1 MSEAS
6 KVVRLSKAAR
16 EFNISI
22 DSVIEFLG
30 KSGFVIDRNPN
41 TKLDPHMYELLFSE
55 FQEEKHVKEIS
66 KQKGLEFVGKQSIS
80 IEKAVAKEEKK
91 QEDAPAE
98 HEVIIKNT
106 GVEYFKK
113 SMKNV
118 ASTSAERLA
127 SQENVSSEKETP
139 KAVPVSVVEEKP
151 KQVVEPVVEE
161 KVEVSP
167 AEVVESVVE
176 EPKAE
181 APMVTEEPKVE
192 PVVVEEKAPEVAAVN
207 EELVEEKPITP
218 EVKVEKEVVEHKT
231 PVVEVEP
238 QKEELPQLETEPV
251 EPKKVDVAEAFEDV
265 EVEETD
271 DVGHSDKPDVQDEEA
286 VEESKGALK
295 VLGKIDLDSLNQKT
309 RPKKKS
315 KAEKKREAAEKGKL
329 HEQSPKKEQ
338 RPISAVE
345 HKKDSDSKIPAAQP
359 MEAAAKKA
367 DPVPPVEKPEV
378 KVAPEVKPEEK
389 VQSTRVTESGEKV
402 PENFMK
408 TKFEK
413 LSGPVILDKIEL
425 PVEFKRKKGQPVA
438 SSSDDAAKKKKRKRI
453 KVKPQGD
460 QNRPGGTNKPDGQ
473 HKPDHPN
480 KPAHSKDGGKKKFG
494 ANTGSKRPITKVEP
508 SDEEIQKK
516 IKDTLA
522 RLAPVGKS
530 KSAKYRKQKREH
542 VSQGIAEEMER
553 QELQKSILKV
563 TEFLTANELANMM
576 SVGVTEIITTC
587 MQLGMFVS
595 INQRLD
601 AETIALVAEEFG
613 FKIEFVGVDDAD
625 MTDIVEV
632 EDDPADLV
640 DRAPIVTVMGH
651 VDHGKTKLLDYI
663 RKANVVAG
671 EAGGITQHIGAYEV
685 TTDSGKKVTF
695 LDTPGHEAFT
705 AMRARGAKVT
715 DIAIIVIAADDSVM
729 PQTREAI
736 NHAQAAGVP
745 IVFAFNKM
753 DKPGVT
759 SDKIKE
765 QLANMNILV
774 EEWGGKFQ
782 SQEIS
787 AITGMG
793 ISDLLE
799 KVLLEAEILEAKAN
813 PNKPGRGTVIE
824 ASLDKGRGFLATV
837 LVQDGTMKKGDVILA
852 GPVFGK
858 VKAMFNERNKA
869 VKSAGPSVPVLILG
883 LTSAPQAGDIF
894 NVMTDEKEAKN
905 LSSKRQ
911 QLLREQ
917 SLRTQKH
924 ITLDEIGRRIA
935 IGDFKEL
942 NVIVKGDV
950 DGSVEAL
957 SDALLKLST
966 REVQVN
972 VIHKA
977 VGAITESDVML
988 ASASDA
994 IVIGFQVRPSN
1005 QARRLAEKEQIDIRL
1020 YSIIYQATEELKTAI
1035 EGMLAP
1041 KMEEKIVCN
1050 VEVRDTFHITKVGT
1064 IAGCY
1069 VLDGKITRQTKIR
1082 IIRDGIVVHT
1092 GKLGSLKRFKDDV
1105 KEVAANYECGL
1116 NIENYNDVKV
1126 GDIIEGYIIEEV
1138 AR

>member
-30 KSGFVIDRNPN
+30 KNGIVIDRNPN
-41 TKLDPHMYELLFSE
+41 TKLDPHMYELLFNE

-80 IEKAVAKEEKK
+80 IEKAVAKEEKM
-91 QEDAPAE
+91 QEEAPVE
-98 HEVIIKNT
+98 KEVIIKNT

-113 SMKNV
+113 SMKNISSTASERMESKDQVSGSKEEPVEAPVEIVESKREEVPEKKVEATENATPPEDVKGKSENKDLATEIVEPIKEEVVIKDKAPEHKV
-118 ASTSAERLA
+118 ADDVVVEKKFSDHADGVETKPEPEDVSQKVEVSAA
-127 SQENVSSEKETP
+127 KEEVED
-139 KAVPVSVVEEKP
+139 KPVSVVKENITEEAT
-151 KQVVEPVVEE
+151 
-161 KVEVSP
+161 
-167 AEVVESVVE
+167 AEVIDSEDSE
-176 EPKAE
+176 E
-181 APMVTEEPKVE
+181 
-192 PVVVEEKAPEVAAVN
+192 EV
-207 EELVEEKPITP
+207 
-218 EVKVEKEVVEHKT
+218 
-231 PVVEVEP
+231 
-238 QKEELPQLETEPV
+238 
-251 EPKKVDVAEAFEDV
+251 
-265 EVEETD
+265 D
-271 DVGHSDKPDVQDEEA
+271 DA
-286 VEESKGALK
+286 KGSLK
-295 VLGKIDLDSLNQKT
+295 VLGRIDLDSLNQKT

-315 KAEKKREAAEKGKL
+315 KAEKKKEAAEKIKNQEL
-329 HEQSPKKEQ
+329 SRKSEKEVEPVANKKPETPKEEV
-338 RPISAVE
+338 VE
-345 HKKDSDSKIPAAQP
+345 KVV
-359 MEAAAKKA
+359 EAEKVVEKT
-367 DPVPPVEKPEV
+367 PVEPPVEKA
-378 KVAPEVKPEEK
+378 APVVPDEKIKEAPVEEEK
-389 VQSTRVTESGEKV
+389 EKA
-402 PENFMK
+402 PDNFLK

-413 LSGPVILDKIEL
+413 LTGPVILDKIEL
-425 PVEFKRKKGQPVA
+425 PKEFKRKKGQPVA

-460 QNRPGGTNKPDGQ
+460 NQNTAGGQNKSNQPKTDGQNKPGQ
-473 HKPDHPN
+473 QGRGDR
-480 KPAHSKDGGKKKFG
+480 SKDGAKKKFG

-542 VSQGIAEEMER
+542 VSQNMADEMER

-563 TEFLTANELANMM
+563 TEFLTANELSNMM
-576 SVGVTEIITTC
+576 NVGVTEIITTC

-613 FKIEFVGVDDAD
+613 FKVEFVSVDDAD
-625 MTDIVEV
+625 MTDIEEI

-640 DRAPIVTVMGH
+640 ERAPIVTVMGH

-753 DKPGVT
+753 DKPGAS

-774 EEWGGKFQ
+774 EDWGGKFQ

-793 ISDLLE
+793 VSDLLE

-837 LVQDGTMKKGDVILA
+837 LVQDGTMKKGDVLLA

-858 VKAMFNERNKA
+858 VKAMFNERNKS
-869 VKSAGPSVPVLILG
+869 VKSAGPSVPVLLLG
-883 LTSAPQAGDIF
+883 LTAAPQAGDIF
-894 NVMTDEKEAKN
+894 NVMSDEKEAKN
-905 LSSKRQ
+905 LAAKRQ

-994 IVIGFQVRPSN
+994 IIIGFQVRPSN

-1035 EGMLAP
+1035 EGMLSP

-1050 VEVRDTFHITKVGT
+1050 VEVRETFHITKVGT

-1105 KEVAANYECGL
+1105 KEVASNYECGL

-1126 GDIIEGYIIEEV
+1126 GDIIEGYVIEEV